1 MWPIMLTNLNLPRKI
16 HNHFGNILL
25 VGIVPANKSKEPHNL
40 NPYLDILVDELLEIT
55 GSTVFDAYRNAP
67 FTLKVVLLLCI
78 LDYPGICKLFGIVGS
93 GAYNGCAWC
102 HSQGE
107 PIIF

>member
-1 MWPIMLTNLNLPRKI
+1 M
-16 HNHFGNILL
+16 
-25 VGIVPANKSKEPHNL
+25 PANKSKEPHNL

-67 FTLKVVLLLCI
+67 FTLKVELLLYI

-93 GAYNGCAWC
+93 GAYNGCAWWSGNSNFVYSC
-102 HSQGE
+102 
-107 PIIF
+107 F